1 VPVLKGIDFGVTP
14 GQLVFMIGASGSGKG
29 TFLRRLNFLEM
40 PSAGTIE
47 FEGAPLCDEAGG
59 GFKILPDARLR
70 KFRAQMPKVF
80 QQFSLFAH
88 KTVLQN
94 LIEGPMTVLDR
105 VKLRERADANTAE
118 LSGGQQQHVA
128 IGRALMMKPRMIL
141 FDEPTSALDPELAA
155 RVLETIRSLEAEG
168 MTMIIVTHEINFA
181 FRISDRI
188 VFMEA
193 GTIVS
198 DAPPYELAALDKTS
212 RIASFLKDVHIA

>member
-168 MTMIIVTHEINFA
+168 MTMIIVTHELAFARNLADQVHFMVDGLIEESGPADQIFGRPESARLRNFLVWM
-181 FRISDRI
+181 I
-188 VFMEA
+188 
-193 GTIVS
+193 
-198 DAPPYELAALDKTS
+198 K
-212 RIASFLKDVHIA
+212 